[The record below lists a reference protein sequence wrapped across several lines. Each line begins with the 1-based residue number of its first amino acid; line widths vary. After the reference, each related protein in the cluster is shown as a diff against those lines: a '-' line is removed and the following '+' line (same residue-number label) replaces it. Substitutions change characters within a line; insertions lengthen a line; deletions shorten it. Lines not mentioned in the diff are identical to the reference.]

1 MSEYKNHHQ
10 IYTHSVKH
18 GVVIGQ
24 YWQCHRGWG
33 RVRAITEHGYVILDP
48 SPKLSACS
56 RVPITEL
63 VNDGTLKR
71 PVILKPYKQVDDSVR
86 IQVLALHWY
95 GYHFVF
101 GELRRDYSNYL
112 EEV

>member
-1 MSEYKNHHQ
+1 MNGYKNHHQ

-18 GVVIGQ
+18 GVIIGQ
-24 YWQCHRGWG
+24 HWQYRGWG

-48 SPKLSACS
+48 SPKLCACS
-56 RVPITEL
+56 KVPITTL
-63 VNDGTLKR
+63 VNEGTLKL
-71 PVILKPYKQVDDSVR
+71 PVILKPYKQVDGSVR
-86 IQVLALHWY
+86 TQVLALHWH

-112 EEV
+112 EEA